1 MGGLWGKMNRN
12 QQIASIIASKGPKM
26 NMTAPQLNPLKGIA
40 SLGVKPLTAAIQQ
53 KKAKNAI

>member
-1 MGGLWGKMNRN
+1 MNRN